1 MERYLYEVR
10 PFRPVS
16 FGGVSIRRACSMQLT
31 KEEVM
36 MFMGY
41 GPVYR
46 KFANTDMEPIKVTGE
61 NLNSLHQE
69 KYVAPENNDIVKEV
83 EPEQIVTPVVEEVPV
98 AEPVIE
104 VTQVS
109 EPEEVAVEEEKV
121 EEPTV
126 AENSEESASEEVEAD
141 VEEPKEKTV
150 AAPFVIKKQEYYG
163 KHNNNK
169 NHR

>member
-46 KFANTDMEPIKVTGE
+46 KFANTDIEPIIVTG
-61 NLNSLHQE
+61 
-69 KYVAPENNDIVKEV
+69 K
-83 EPEQIVTPVVEEVPV
+83 QIGRAHV
-98 AEPVIE
+98 
-104 VTQVS
+104 
-109 EPEEVAVEEEKV
+109 
-121 EEPTV
+121 
-126 AENSEESASEEVEAD
+126 
-141 VEEPKEKTV
+141 
-150 AAPFVIKKQEYYG
+150 
-163 KHNNNK
+163 
-169 NHR
+169 